1 MKKLYHQSLRGI
13 NYVLGML
20 LGWLGFSCDDGIG
33 SGGGGVDEYGT
44 PWATFQIQGKVT
56 DAGGQPI
63 EGIQV
68 RAADNREE
76 GTNTYFVADT
86 TDASGAFFLE
96 TTDYP
101 ETQFRL
107 TAEDIDGYEHVNYFE
122 TLTRTVT
129 FSPATDEYA
138 NPERWF
144 YGVATKTI
152 DLTLQPYEETR
163 TESYARY
170 TIYGYVTDPNGER
183 LSRMR
188 ILNAAADSLAADS
201 AVVATTNVAGY
212 YEFTVEGP
220 TPEAPY
226 HLYATSDEYYWNA
239 GTTYSSDTLE
249 VDFSTIPL
257 RGGKDVF
264 LGQGS
269 LELNITVTK
278 D

>member
-44 PWATFQIQGKVT
+44 PWATFRIQGKVT
-56 DAGGQPI
+56 DAAGQPV

-96 TTDYP
+96 TTGFP

-122 TLTRTVT
+122 TLTKTAT

-144 YGVATKTI
+144 YGVATKTVELI
-152 DLTLQPYEETR
+152 LKPYEETR
-163 TESYARY
+163 TEPYARY
-170 TIYGYVTDPNGER
+170 TIHGYVTDSNGD
-183 LSRMR
+183 R
-188 ILNAAADSLAADS
+188 IPQVNILKMADSLVADS
-201 AVVATTNVAGY
+201 GVVATSNVAGY

-220 TPEAPY
+220 TPTEPY
-226 HLYATSDEYYWNA
+226 RLYAAPGERYWND
-239 GTTYSSDTLE
+239 GTTFSCDTLE
-249 VDFSTIPL
+249 LDFSTIPL